1 MQSHGTAILSVKL
14 SFSIVRGKT
23 VKIVTEIQVK
33 NGNQVRENIIGI
45 EENFEKIKFE
55 TDSLSRSGSTVLV

>member
-1 MQSHGTAILSVKL
+1 MQSHGTAILCVKL
-14 SFSIVRGKT
+14 SFSIVVEKT

-33 NGNQVRENIIGI
+33 NSNQVWENIIGI
-45 EENFEKIKFE
+45 EENFEKNE

>member
-45 EENFEKIKFE
+45 EENFEKNE

>member
-1 MQSHGTAILSVKL
+1 MQSHGTAILCVKL
-14 SFSIVRGKT
+14 SFSIVVEKT

-33 NGNQVRENIIGI
+33 NGNQVWENIIGI
-45 EENFEKIKFE
+45 EENFEKNE